1 MKKIIFVGGYQG
13 SGKSTSL
20 EYIEKKGFCCYSTS
34 RILHKISDKFLNIF
48 TKYDPIYKDKDYKRT
63 VNICIAEEILK
74 PILGQDIFANALVN
88 QVVEDNN
95 KNICI
100 ETNGGLEFFLIS
112 SLLSRSPEFCL
123 SESININMRSQNE
136 GVGKDFRKL
145 LSPATDLWFED
156 DWTVKAAL
164 LDKIIGDF
172 LIV

>member
-1 MKKIIFVGGYQG
+1 MKKIIFIGGFQG
-13 SGKSTSL
+13 SGKSTAL
-20 EYIEKKGFCCYSTS
+20 DYLGKKGFTCYSTS
-34 RILHKISDKFLNIF
+34 KTIHKISDRFLSVF
-48 TKYDPIYKDKDYKRT
+48 TKCNPNHVSKEYKRSI
-63 VNICIAEEILK
+63 NICIAEEILK
-74 PILGQDIFANALVN
+74 PSLGQDIFARALVN

-136 GVGKDFRKL
+136 GAGKDFRKL

-156 DWTVKAAL
+156 DLSVKATL
-164 LDKIIGDF
+164 LDKIIEDF
-172 LIV
+172 